1 MKGRNTILAAIA
13 LIVGAGVAQAGP
25 SSQVAWT
32 VETVKLVKSGDPEK
46 GKQLSAMCANCH
58 GAEGVGMAPNMP
70 SLAGQ
75 QADYTYKQ
83 LADYKTGSRANPIMS
98 SFVAQFSDQDM
109 ADIAAYYAS
118 MPLPASGQGAT
129 GDAAAAKTLVRR
141 GDGKRLIPA
150 CAACHAEPDFR
161 NHHGAPKLEGQH
173 ASYFVDTM
181 KAYGNGSRANDVYS
195 VMRNIAKVLTDE
207 ELKNLAAYYANPGN

>member
-1 MKGRNTILAAIA
+1 MTMKHTSKLLAALSLVCGSA
-13 LIVGAGVAQAGP
+13 VAGP
-25 SSQVAWT
+25 SSNVAWDGAT
-32 VETVKLVKSGDPEK
+32 RTLIAGGDA
-46 GKQLSAMCANCH
+46 GRGQQLAAQCASCH
-58 GAEGVGMAPNMP
+58 GADGMSPTAVFPHV
-70 SLAGQ
+70 AGQ
-75 QADYTYKQ
+75 LPGYTFKQ
-83 LADYKTGSRANPIMS
+83 LRDYKDGTRADNPIMRGLT
-98 SFVAQFSDQDM
+98 APLTDQAM
-109 ADIAAYYAS
+109 ADLAAFYAS
-118 MPLPASGQGAT
+118 KPLPAGAS
-129 GDAAAAKTLVRR
+129 GDAPTLVTR